1 MARAR
6 WASTNVKVDSG
17 LLGRRVGSAVEQG
30 GFEERDAVE
39 APGSVGHFLNEL
51 RFGCSGRFVFV
62 EEAAAVVFV
71 GGPVFGGED
80 GGSGRQPMGEGI
92 LRRALFAGGGAR
104 SGRFG
109 G

>member
-1 MARAR
+1 MGVDDIESDFLIERDGGGGAR
-6 WASTNVKVDSG
+6 VHF
-17 LLGRRVGSAVEQG
+17 

-39 APGSVGHFLNEL
+39 APGSVGHLLDEL

-80 GGSGRQPMGEGI
+80 GGSGRQPVGEGI
-92 LRRALFAGGGAR
+92 LGRTLFAGGGA
-104 SGRFG
+104 GAGGFG